1 MLSEQKSMGKTA
13 TQRQTMK
20 ALALWWLL
28 SAQHPGFMAIGHTAH
43 NENFHLLDVIM
54 GLIEQSV

>member
-1 MLSEQKSMGKTA
+1 MGKTA
-13 TQRQTMK
+13 TQRQSMK
-20 ALALWWLL
+20 VLALWWLL